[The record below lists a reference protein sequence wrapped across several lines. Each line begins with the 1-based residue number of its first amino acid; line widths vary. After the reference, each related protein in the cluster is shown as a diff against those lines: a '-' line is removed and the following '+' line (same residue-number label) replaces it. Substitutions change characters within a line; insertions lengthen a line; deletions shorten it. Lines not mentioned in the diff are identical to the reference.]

1 MVDYNGLEN
10 RRTERYRGFESLSL
24 RNLPKCKSLIL
35 NGLAAF
41 FSLCSPTFRFFRGT
55 SGEHF
60 GEHLGNMM
68 GTFSGAFEPDLVG
81 FLLILD
87 EF

>member
-24 RNLPKCKSLIL
+24 RNLPKWKSLIL

-41 FSLCSPTFRFFRGT
+41 FVYVPQLFDF
-55 SGEHF
+55 F
-60 GEHLGNMM
+60 GEHLGNIL
-68 GTFSGAFEPDLVG
+68 GTFSGVFQPNFSSVKHLNQ
-81 FLLILD
+81 LTTIKKS
-87 EF
+87 

>member
-24 RNLPKCKSLIL
+24 RNLPKWKSLIL

-41 FSLCSPTFRFFRGT
+41 FVYVPQLSDF
-55 SGEHF
+55 F
-60 GEHLGNMM
+60 GEHLGNILGDIL
-68 GTFSGAFEPDLVG
+68 GTVCEHFQVHLNP
-81 FLLILD
+81 IW
-87 EF
+87 

>member
-41 FSLCSPTFRFFRGT
+41 FVYVPQLSVF
-55 SGEHF
+55 F
-60 GEHLGNMM
+60 GEHLGNIWEHYQ
-68 GTFSGAFEPDLVG
+68 GYLNP
-81 FLLILD
+81 IW
-87 EF
+87 

>member
-41 FSLCSPTFRFFRGT
+41 FCLCSPTFRFF
-55 SGEHF
+55 
-60 GEHLGNMM
+60 GEHLGNIL
-68 GTFSGAFEPDLVG
+68 GTFSGVFEPDLVG

>member
-1 MVDYNGLEN
+1 MRVISFC
-10 RRTERYRGFESLSL
+10 ERYLSL
-24 RNLPKCKSLIL
+24 RNLPKWKSLIL

-41 FSLCSPTFRFFRGT
+41 FVYVPQLSVFFGNIWGTFW
-55 SGEHF
+55 
-60 GEHLGNMM
+60 EHLGNMM
-68 GTFSGAFEPDLVG
+68 GTFSGVFEPDLVG

>member
-24 RNLPKCKSLIL
+24 RNLPKWKSLIL

-41 FSLCSPTFRFFRGT
+41 FVYVPQLFV
-55 SGEHF
+55 
-60 GEHLGNMM
+60 
-68 GTFSGAFEPDLVG
+68 FSGNIWETFGKHDG
-81 FLLILD
+81 NIIRGI
-87 EF
+87 

>member
-41 FSLCSPTFRFFRGT
+41 FLSMFPIFPIFSGNIWETFW
-55 SGEHF
+55 
-60 GEHLGNMM
+60 EHLGNMM